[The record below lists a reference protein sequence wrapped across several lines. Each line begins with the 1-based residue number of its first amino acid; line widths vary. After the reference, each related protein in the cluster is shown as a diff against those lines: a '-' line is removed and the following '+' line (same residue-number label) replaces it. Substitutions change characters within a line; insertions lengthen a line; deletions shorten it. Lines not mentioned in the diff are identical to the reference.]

1 MSVFT
6 TVSHRGPQQ
15 RATRRPCSAAPETR
29 PAAAPSL
36 SSLELRNFV
45 GDAAWARLP
54 QAVQRRF
61 ATAHADV
68 SYEGH
73 MSLRC
78 SWIGRVYAACSRV
91 LGGPLPN
98 RNASDVP
105 TTVRVRDNGH
115 GGVVWER
122 DFHVG
127 RGGKRH
133 VVRSTKEADVYGGLL
148 ERTDGGL
155 SMSLDVFEENGGL
168 VFLSRRYWWL
178 QERWRIRIPTWLA
191 PGICRVVHTDLG
203 AGRFRFTMSMVHSLW
218 GETFYQSGVFSDP
231 AGWNNERVAS

>member
-1 MSVFT
+1 LQS
-6 TVSHRGPQQ
+6 
-15 RATRRPCSAAPETR
+15 
-29 PAAAPSL
+29 
-36 SSLELRNFV
+36 FV
-45 GDAAWARLP
+45 GAAAWARLP
-54 QAVQRRF
+54 PAVQRRF
-61 ATAHADV
+61 ATTHADA
-68 SYEGH
+68 SYEGR
-73 MSLRC
+73 MTLRC

-105 TTVRVRDNGH
+105 TTVRVRDNGR

-122 DFHVG
+122 DFHAG
-127 RGGKRH
+127 RCGKRH
-133 VVRSTKEADVYGGLL
+133 VVRSTKEADAHGGLL

-168 VFLSRRYWWL
+168 VFLSRRYWL
-178 QERWRIRIPTWLA
+178 LLGRWRIRIPAWLA

-203 AGRFRFTMSMVHSLW
+203 VGRFRFTMSMVHSLW

-231 AGWNNERVAS
+231 AGWNDDRAAS